1 MLKQISFIV
10 LSCFIL
16 SGCSMKVKTK
26 KAVQLGAD
34 DVIVLA
40 MHGVPANDTPPDK
53 VGEYHKLHGMMETA
67 PPHVVEGIKY
77 HYEEL
82 DDLVRNWPRTPEN
95 DPYFYGTKKIA
106 DAISEKTGAKVVMAF
121 NEFCAPDLPT
131 AFANVVDEGAKNVI
145 VITAMLTPGGNHA
158 EIDIPEAVEAAGE
171 AHPGVTFSYA
181 WPFQI
186 NAISDV
192 LVDQIGAF
200 VTE

>member
-1 MLKQISFIV
+1 MIKHIQAIL
-10 LSCFIL
+10 L
-16 SGCSMKVKTK
+16 SGLIFTGCSLQVKTK
-26 KAVQLGAD
+26 KAVNLDAET
-34 DVIVLA
+34 VIVLA
-40 MHGVPANDTPPDK
+40 MHGVPANDTPAEK

-95 DPYFYGTKKIA
+95 DPYFFGTKKIA
-106 DAISEKTGAKVVMAF
+106 DTISEKTGTKVVMAF

-131 AFANVVDEGAKNVI
+131 AFDRVVNDGAKNVI

-158 EIDIPEAVEAAGE
+158 EIDIPEAVEAAE
-171 AHPGVTFSYA
+171 KAHPGVEFSYA

-186 NAISDV
+186 DAIADV
-192 LVDQIGAF
+192 LVDQIGTF
-200 VTE
+200 VAE